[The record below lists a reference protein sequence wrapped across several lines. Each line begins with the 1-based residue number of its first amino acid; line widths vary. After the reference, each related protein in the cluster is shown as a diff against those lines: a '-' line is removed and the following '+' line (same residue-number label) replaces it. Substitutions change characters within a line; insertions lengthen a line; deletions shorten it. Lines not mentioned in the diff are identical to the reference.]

1 MPIPE
6 VASRRI
12 WFVALRHF
20 CGVNTI
26 NGVIIL
32 GCQLH
37 SGHPESP
44 SIRIPFRKSILESIF
59 NNFTEQEKALF
70 ACFHEPCCIVPF
82 RSYIDQ
88 DQILHTAQ
96 ENTAARGAF
105 KSRKSEASYIDAMP
119 SNNYLKT
126 ATFWS

>member
-1 MPIPE
+1 MVRCSKAFLWGEYNQRLNHSWMSAPQWP
-6 VASRRI
+6 SRKPLNPHS
-12 WFVALRHF
+12 FSK
-20 CGVNTI
+20 VNF
-26 NGVIIL
+26 G
-32 GCQLH
+32 
-37 SGHPESP
+37 
-44 SIRIPFRKSILESIF
+44 SIF